1 MSEAVEEV
9 SHEKVLRYE
18 KWRKKHLRVPFLRRV
33 RRTVLRLAAGSLLP
47 GAVVVFGAYHEWDT
61 SRMTES
67 VKSAGS
73 KIKDTVVKRKV

>member
-18 KWRKKHLRVPFLRRV
+18 KWRMKHLHVPFLRRI
-33 RRTVLRLAAGSLLP
+33 RRTVLRLAMGSVLP
-47 GAVVVFGAYHEWDT
+47 GAVVVFGACHDWDT
-61 SRMTES
+61 SRMAGT

-73 KIKDTVVKRKV
+73 KLKDKVVR